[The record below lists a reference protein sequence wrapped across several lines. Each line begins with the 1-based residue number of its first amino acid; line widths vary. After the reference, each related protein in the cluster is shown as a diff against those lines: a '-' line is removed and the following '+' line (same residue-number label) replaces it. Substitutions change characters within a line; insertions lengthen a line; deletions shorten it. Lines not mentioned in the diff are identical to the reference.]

1 MSSYT
6 SMVYKI
12 HKKVNSD
19 VSLLKKNFQIEI
31 LKSEKKTFDD
41 VDGVSDLRASRRH
54 LGRRRGS
61 IVVTTTSFDVDVV
74 FVDKLSDL
82 EDREKQF
89 RNLLEAFSKS

>member
-1 MSSYT
+1 
-6 SMVYKI
+6 MVYKI
-12 HKKVNSD
+12 YKKVNSD
-19 VSLLKKNFQIEI
+19 VSLLEKEFLGWNFKKWTK
-31 LKSEKKTFDD
+31 KSFDD